1 MQYDKPKDL
10 TNYAY
15 VRQYTPSEESGPS
28 GPAENVPHDL
38 GFDGFITFSGGTAA
52 SGVSLSNVP
61 TINYMPYREI
71 IPSVE
76 LEKIELGKL
85 MESTP
90 EHRKK

>member
-1 MQYDKPKDL
+1 MQYDKPKDF

-15 VRQYTPSEESGPS
+15 IRSYTPSQQTGPS
-28 GPAENVPHDL
+28 GPTEKVPHDL

-76 LEKIELGKL
+76 LQKLEIGKL
-85 MESTP
+85 MENSP
-90 EHRKK
+90 ELCKK